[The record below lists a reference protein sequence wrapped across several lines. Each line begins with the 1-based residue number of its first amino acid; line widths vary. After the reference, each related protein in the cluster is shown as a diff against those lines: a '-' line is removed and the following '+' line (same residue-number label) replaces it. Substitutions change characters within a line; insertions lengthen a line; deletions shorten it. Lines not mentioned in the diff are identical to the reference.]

1 MRLVDEL
8 NVLHDSYVTAVNAAV
23 AQNDVA
29 RAEQLA
35 QAYDDEAIRLI
46 AEREGKTHLRR
57 SPGRVASRRRCAA
70 WSPASGRRAPPE
82 SQADTAP
89 ALTIAA
95 YTPAL
100 GLAVRTKVV
109 RSTSCSPYWKS

>member
-23 AQNDVA
+23 AQNDVV

-46 AEREGKTHLRR
+46 AEREGKTHLLPVTRPRR
-57 SPGRVASRRRCAA
+57 VETPLRRLVARFRATRAA
-70 WSPASGRRAPPE
+70 
-82 SQADTAP
+82 
-89 ALTIAA
+89 
-95 YTPAL
+95 
-100 GLAVRTKVV
+100 
-109 RSTSCSPYWKS
+109 

>member
-23 AQNDVA
+23 AQNDVV

-46 AEREGKTHLRR
+46 AEREGKTHLLPITRPRR
-57 SPGRVASRRRCAA
+57 VETPLRRLVARFRATRAA
-70 WSPASGRRAPPE
+70 
-82 SQADTAP
+82 
-89 ALTIAA
+89 
-95 YTPAL
+95 
-100 GLAVRTKVV
+100 
-109 RSTSCSPYWKS
+109 

>member
-23 AQNDVA
+23 AQNDVV

-46 AEREGKTHLRR
+46 AEREGKTHLLPITRPRR
-57 SPGRVASRRRCAA
+57 VETPLRRLVARLRATRAA
-70 WSPASGRRAPPE
+70 
-82 SQADTAP
+82 
-89 ALTIAA
+89 
-95 YTPAL
+95 
-100 GLAVRTKVV
+100 
-109 RSTSCSPYWKS
+109 